1 MRNMEINGK
10 TKLFALIGHPVEHSF
25 SPSLHN
31 PQLNLN
37 EINGRYLAFDVSP
50 ENLEA
55 ALKGLSALGVM
66 GANITV
72 PYKEKVIPFLKS
84 VSREAELIGAVNTL
98 IPKKDGFHGENTDG
112 RGFLESLKEDKG
124 FLPEK
129 KKIVIIGAGGAA
141 RGVGVTL
148 ALAGASEI
156 SFLNRTWEK
165 AEVLKKLIEI
175 NTNAQ
180 SSAWDYQEKNI
191 PSNKIV
197 EADLIVN
204 ATNIGMFPETEYKPE
219 LDYNLL
225 HSDQLVADLI
235 YNPEETL
242 FLKEAAQRGAGTING
257 RGMLYYQGALA
268 FRLWTGK
275 NFK

>member
-1 MRNMEINGK
+1 MEINGN

-25 SPSLHN
+25 SPGLHN
-31 PQLNLN
+31 PQLKLN
-37 EINGRYLAFDVSP
+37 EINGRYLAFDVEP

-55 ALKGLSALGVM
+55 ALKGISALGIM

-98 IPKKDGFHGENTDG
+98 IPKEDGFHGENTDG
-112 RGFLESLKEDKG
+112 RGFLESLKEEKG

-180 SSAWDYQEKNI
+180 SYAWDYQEKSI
-191 PSNKIV
+191 PSNKV
-197 EADLIVN
+197 LEADLIIN

-242 FLKEAAQRGAGTING
+242 FLKEAARRGAGTING